1 MEQYP
6 DLDRVLFTEEEIRNR
21 VKELGTSITQDYA
34 GKSIVVI
41 SVLRGAAIFMA
52 DLVREIHLPI
62 EMDYMAISS

>member
-34 GKSIVVI
+34 CLLYTSCFVV
-41 SVLRGAAIFMA
+41 VLAESLGI
-52 DLVREIHLPI
+52 L
-62 EMDYMAISS
+62 